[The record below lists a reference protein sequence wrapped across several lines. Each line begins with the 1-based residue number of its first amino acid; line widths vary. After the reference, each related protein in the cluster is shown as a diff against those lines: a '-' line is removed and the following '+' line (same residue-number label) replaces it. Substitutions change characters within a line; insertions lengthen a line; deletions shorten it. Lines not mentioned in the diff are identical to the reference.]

1 MQALFPNKTN
11 NFIKL
16 GIIELVTHNDER
28 NLRETTPKHFV
39 HVSSINQSF
48 VIKKFFMDRNYR
60 LIIPLI
66 KF

>member
-1 MQALFPNKTN
+1 MQALFPNKTD

-39 HVSSINQSF
+39 HVSSIN
-48 VIKKFFMDRNYR
+48 
-60 LIIPLI
+60 
-66 KF
+66 